1 MSDSTPR
8 FTRRQVGGALAS
20 LAAGLLQ
27 PGVAFAAG
35 GGVDGPHA
43 PASPSLPPGGAHPAL
58 GRPGGGRWGPPRRFS
73 WDLLVDRARRM
84 ATQPYVA
91 PRPSAH
97 AAADWDSFVRMAYGA
112 AEYVT
117 GTVRLFPTR
126 RGVAPLPVSI
136 HVVDHGVA
144 RKLIDTRGLFGGG
157 QAVDAAGWRVL
168 APDARTDWMAFLS
181 ASYFRCSGTSNR
193 YGLSARGIAVDTGL
207 GELEEFPAFTD
218 FWIEQPSDDHV
229 IAHALL
235 DGPSLTG
242 AYAIDTR
249 RREGVDV
256 VQDVRCTLFLR
267 RDVQRL
273 GIAPQT
279 SMFLYDQTR
288 ADGMPHAH
296 AIGDWRPQVHDSGG
310 LAIRT
315 GIGERIWRPL
325 RNPPAAR
332 MNAFR
337 ADHPSGFGLM
347 QRNRDFCSYE
357 DDELFYE
364 LRPSLWVQPQGDW
377 GTGSVMLYEMAS
389 ISETVDNI
397 GAFWVADEPAR
408 AGQRRD
414 LAYRL
419 TWTSADPSTDTN
431 AHCRNLLIGP
441 SGPVHEPP
449 DPTQRKYVIDFHGD
463 VLAGLDEACG
473 VQAVANLPAAAVIG
487 LRAHPLYGR
496 NNAWRVVLDLRLT
509 GLAQKEFRLFLR
521 RGAQALSETVVIA
534 LGD

>member
-1 MSDSTPR
+1 MTTSAPK

-27 PGVAFAAG
+27 PSVAFAA
-35 GGVDGPHA
+35 
-43 PASPSLPPGGAHPAL
+43 
-58 GRPGGGRWGPPRRFS
+58 GGGRWGPPRPFS
-73 WDLLVDRARRM
+73 WDLLVERARRL
-84 ATQPYVA
+84 AARQYAA

-97 AAADWDSFVRMAYGA
+97 AVSDWDAFAHLTYGA
-112 AEYVT
+112 AEAVT

-126 RGVAPLPVSI
+126 RGVAPLAVSVHI
-136 HVVDHGVA
+136 VDHGVA
-144 RKLIDTRGLFGGG
+144 RKLIDTHGLFGGG
-157 QAVDAAGWRVL
+157 QNADPAGWRVL
-168 APDARTDWMAFLS
+168 APDARTDWMAFLA

-193 YGLSARGIAVDTGL
+193 YGLSARGISVDTGL
-207 GELEEFPAFTD
+207 PGPEEFPAFTD

-229 IAHALL
+229 ITHALL
-235 DGPSLTG
+235 DGPSLAG
-242 AYAIDTR
+242 AYAIDTWR
-249 RREGVDV
+249 HEGVDV
-256 VQDVRCTLFLR
+256 VQDVRCALFLR

-296 AIGDWRPQVHDSGG
+296 PIGDWRPQVHDSGG

-315 GIGERIWRPL
+315 GSGERIWRPL
-325 RNPPAAR
+325 HNPSKAR

-347 QRNRDFCSYE
+347 QRDRDFTNYE
-357 DDELFYE
+357 DDELFYD
-364 LRPSLWVQPQGDW
+364 LRPSLWVQPRGDW
-377 GTGSVMLYEMAS
+377 GAGSVMLYEMAS

-414 LAYRL
+414 VAYQL

-431 AHCRNLLIGP
+431 AHCCNLLIGP
-441 SGPVHEPP
+441 AGPADTPP
-449 DPTQRKYVIDFHGD
+449 DPATRKYVLDFRGD
-463 VLAGLDEACG
+463 VLAGLDDASG
-473 VQAVANLPAAAVIG
+473 VQALANLPASAVMG
-487 LRAHPLYGR
+487 LRAHRLYGR
-496 NNAWRVVLDLRLT
+496 RNSWRVVLDLRLA
-509 GLAQKEFRLFLR
+509 GLAQKEFRVFLR
-521 RGAQALSETVVIA
+521 RGTQALSETVVVT
-534 LGD
+534 LED